1 MRTYDLTPF
10 YRSTVGFDRFF
21 SLLDQATADG
31 SPGYPPYNIERTGEN
46 AYRISVAVAGFSQ
59 GELSIVAK
67 ENTLT
72 IKGEKSA
79 NENGKDNAEVLYR
92 GIAARAFERVFQLA
106 DFVQVKNASLEN
118 GLLHVD
124 LVREIPEAKKPR
136 SIPINSGAQVLEERR
151 SRRGLRAAGKTSKRP
166 FRQLRPGSSPGRSC
180 LSVIPGRER
189 SSRTRNPEM
198 IVLKPP
204 TSGLHLTLAGHPGMT

>member
-1 MRTYDLTPF
+1 MRNYDLTPF

-21 SLLDQATADG
+21 SLLDQTAPDG

-46 AYRISVAVAGFSQ
+46 DYRISVAVSGFSQ
-59 GELSIVAK
+59 GELSIVVK

-79 NENGKDNAEVLYR
+79 NDENGKDKSEVLYR

-106 DFVQVKNASLEN
+106 DFVLVKNASLEN

-136 SIPINSGAQVLEERR
+136 SIPITVNGGSAQQAIDNQ
-151 SRRGLRAAGKTSKRP
+151 AAR
-166 FRQLRPGSSPGRSC
+166 
-180 LSVIPGRER
+180 V
-189 SSRTRNPEM
+189 
-198 IVLKPP
+198 
-204 TSGLHLTLAGHPGMT
+204 AA

>member
-21 SLLDQATADG
+21 NLLDQAASDG

-46 AYRISVAVAGFSQ
+46 TYRISVAVSGFAQ

-72 IKGEKSA
+72 IKGEKTA

-92 GIAARAFERVFQLA
+92 GIAARAFERQRHPIRRAGDDMKALA
-106 DFVQVKNASLEN
+106 LQPSLRR
-118 GLLHVD
+118 
-124 LVREIPEAKKPR
+124 LVRVDAGTETRRELSLCQVTAVRGRGWIVQ
-136 SIPINSGAQVLEERR
+136 IAQEGVET
-151 SRRGLRAAGKTSKRP
+151 GL
-166 FRQLRPGSSPGRSC
+166 
-180 LSVIPGRER
+180 IR
-189 SSRTRNPEM
+189 SSQHDGERQQ
-198 IVLKPP
+198 
-204 TSGLHLTLAGHPGMT
+204 

>member
-1 MRTYDLTPF
+1 MEDYTMRTYDLTPF
-10 YRSTVGFDRFF
+10 YRSTVGFDRLF
-21 SLLDQATADG
+21 SLLDRAVPDG
-31 SPGYPPYNIERTGEN
+31 SPGYPPYNIERTGDN
-46 AYRISVAVAGFSQ
+46 SYRITVAVSGFSQ

-79 NENGKDNAEVLYR
+79 NENSADKSEVLYR
-92 GIAARAFERVFQLA
+92 GIAARAFERAFQLA

-136 SIPINSGAQVLEERR
+136 SIPISSGSQAAQVVDASAEK
-151 SRRGLRAAGKTSKRP
+151 AA
-166 FRQLRPGSSPGRSC
+166 
-180 LSVIPGRER
+180 
-189 SSRTRNPEM
+189 
-198 IVLKPP
+198 
-204 TSGLHLTLAGHPGMT
+204 A